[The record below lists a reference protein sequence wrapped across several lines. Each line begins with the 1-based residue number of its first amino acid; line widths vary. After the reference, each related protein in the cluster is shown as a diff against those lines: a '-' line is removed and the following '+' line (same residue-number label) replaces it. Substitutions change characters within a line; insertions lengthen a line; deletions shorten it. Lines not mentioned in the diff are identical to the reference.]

1 MRCFYYIVYI
11 EWGRADFAPSPTLE
25 LIFENLC
32 TSIQFNSPT
41 IKRGIFSVGER
52 IEGVMR
58 MISFPEENP
67 GSTEVLVLNFITVV
81 NVHTIL

>member
-1 MRCFYYIVYI
+1 MLLLYSIHRMGSSGFC
-11 EWGRADFAPSPTLE
+11 PSPTLE

-32 TSIQFNSPT
+32 IQFNSPT